1 MSGSGSQLNNLAQNK
16 LPSAS
21 SVTQKTGPTTK
32 PLKKIEESSDIYE
45 DDDFESLSRSQ
56 QQMNQVLPISKKPTL
71 PTVKPTTVQQVVQVQ
86 VQPVVKKENQNTM
99 TDLGKYNYSLDPTSG
114 ATTMKEMSLKR
125 QLDDTEAVLSEQ
137 RISLQQARDEVKSL
151 ELKLKQ
157 KDTEF

>member
-1 MSGSGSQLNNLAQNK
+1 
-16 LPSAS
+16 
-21 SVTQKTGPTTK
+21 
-32 PLKKIEESSDIYE
+32 
-45 DDDFESLSRSQ
+45 
-56 QQMNQVLPISKKPTL
+56 MNQVLPISKKPTL